1 MNTPEQ
7 EAAVKIILESAV
19 EKASE
24 SLPSPP
30 NSRPFDLELA
40 LRGWPLIN
48 RHGNSVRLVAYVPD
62 ACAEQQIVFLT
73 QGAVYAGHKDG
84 RFTHDKETC
93 LDLFLATL
101 P

>member
-1 MNTPEQ
+1 MNLIEHIPVNTAEIVPE
-7 EAAVKIILESAV
+7 
-19 EKASE
+19 
-24 SLPSPP
+24 PFPTPP

-48 RHGNSVRLVAYVPD
+48 RHGNSVRLIAYVPD
-62 ACAEQQIVFLT
+62 ACAEQQIVFLA
-73 QGAVYAGHKDG
+73 QGAVYAGHADG